1 MRISDWS
8 SDVCSSVL
16 SPTKAELVG
25 FSLAVEPGEGCYV
38 PVGHIP
44 PGGGGLDLGGHGEI
58 RQIPLQDA
66 LAVLKPLLADPG
78 VLKIGQNIKYDMA
91 VLAGY
96 GVDIVS
102 YDDTMLISYTLDAG
116 KHGHGMDELSELHLG
131 HKPISYDEVTGTGKA
146 RISFAEVPLE
156 AACKYA
162 AEDADITL
170 RLYRALKPRLQ
181 AEKQKIGRAHV

>member
-8 SDVCSSVL
+8 SDVCSSDLAWIDRASAAGIVAFDTETTDL

-96 GVDIVS
+96 GADIVS
-102 YDDTMLISYTLDAG
+102 YD
-116 KHGHGMDELSELHLG
+116 E
-131 HKPISYDEVTGTGKA
+131 
-146 RISFAEVPLE
+146 
-156 AACKYA
+156 
-162 AEDADITL
+162 
-170 RLYRALKPRLQ
+170 
-181 AEKQKIGRAHV
+181 IGRANV

>member
-102 YDDTMLISYTLDAG
+102 YDDTMLLSYTLAAG
-116 KHGHGMDELSELHLG
+116 KPGHGMGEHSDLTHG
-131 HKPISYDEVTGTGKA
+131 HKPHRY
-146 RISFAEVPLE
+146 
-156 AACKYA
+156 
-162 AEDADITL
+162 AEDHRPAK
-170 RLYRALKPRLQ
+170 AP
-181 AEKQKIGRAHV
+181 